1 MATNTVEGIL
11 QCSDGFQIP
20 LEADLAEGTEASLTT
35 NTTFR
40 TVATQAGTFA
50 PGKTI
55 THGLIQADNGIAYAY
70 VLSEGLIACV
80 IPVSVKGVTS
90 GSIPRL
96 CKPYTLKS
104 GDTVRVMNS
113 TAASRLSAVAVYT
126 NTGTERIFTVTPS
139 GAGTNTYTDLQTGN
153 GLGDTLQGQSI
164 LKAYGT
170 SVDGSK
176 IESLGAFAIDAKN
189 NVVGAIPLTNPAN
202 AQAVSEGSMPIPVAL
217 NFSLS
222 MKTNA

>member
-20 LEADLAEGTEASLTT
+20 LEADIAENTEASLTT
-35 NTTFR
+35 NVTFS

-50 PGKTI
+50 PGRTI
-55 THGLIQADNGIAYAY
+55 THGLVQADNNISYAY

-90 GSIPRL
+90 GSIPQL

-104 GDTVRVMNS
+104 GDTVRVLTLTS
-113 TAASRLSAVAVYT
+113 AARNSAVAVYT
-126 NTGTERIFTVTPS
+126 NTGTERIFVVTPS
-139 GAGTNTYTDLQTGN
+139 GAATNTYTDLQTGN

-170 SVDGSK
+170 SIDGSK

-189 NVVGAIPLTNPAN
+189 NVVGSIPLTNPLN
-202 AQAVSEGSMPIPVAL
+202 AQAVSAGSMPIPVAL

-222 MKTNA
+222 VKTNA